1 MSDATHIRL
10 QFKPSPAARV
20 WRDSS
25 LTMWA
30 AGRANM
36 EATAA
41 ALALQNG
48 WHAWQIVPHRP

>member
-1 MSDATHIRL
+1 MTATHIRL
-10 QFKPSPAARV
+10 QFMPSPSSRV

-36 EATAA
+36 EETARR
-41 ALALQNG
+41 LAVQEG
-48 WHAWQIVPHRP
+48 WHDWRIVQHTP